1 MALRYLTAGES
12 HGPEL
17 NIILEGIPANM
28 PLLAAEIDAELRRR
42 QAGYGRGGRM
52 KIERDQVFFT
62 GGIRHGRTFGGAPIG
77 MKILNRD
84 HDKWQ
89 HAMSAAPVDLND
101 EEVQN
106 QLQEKFISRVRPG
119 HADLAGTIKYNAPD
133 VRDILERSS
142 ARETTSR
149 VAAGAVAKKLLSLF
163 GIQIFSHVLRIG
175 EVEAGESMDL
185 SALALSEFIA
195 KVESSD
201 FRIYDAEKTSDKET
215 SREKKLKKYV
225 DEIRKAGDTVGGL
238 IEVFAVGVPI
248 GLGSH
253 TQWDARIDAKIAA
266 ALMSTHTVKSVEFG
280 MGRGVSENPGSAVH
294 DQIYINPDYTVIPDS
309 IDKADFFTTTS
320 LGILDSTTESV
331 GRYFRYTRKTNNL
344 GGIEGGMTNGMPIA
358 CTVAVKPIPTLVT
371 ALDSIDLMTQ
381 SPSPSHFERSD
392 VCVVPAAG
400 VVLEAMMAL
409 SIAEA
414 FLAKFGG
421 DSMHELATNYFSY
434 LRQVNLK

>member
-17 NIILEGIPANM
+17 SIILEGIPANM
-28 PLLAAEIDAELRRR
+28 PLLAADIDAELRRR

-119 HADLAGTIKYNAPD
+119 HADLAGAIKYNAPD

-175 EVEAGESMDL
+175 EVEAGSHVDL
-185 SALALSEFIA
+185 AGLELSKFMA
-195 KVESSD
+195 QVESSD
-201 FRIYDAEKTSDKET
+201 FRIYDAEKEGDKE
-215 SREKKLKKYV
+215 SPREKKLKKHI
-225 DEIRKAGDTVGGL
+225 DEVRKAGDTVGGL
-238 IEVFAVGVPI
+238 IEVFALGVPV
-248 GLGSH
+248 GLGTH
-253 TQWDARIDAKIAA
+253 TQWDGRIDAKIAA

-280 MGRGVSENPGSAVH
+280 MGRAVSQNLGSNVH
-294 DQIYINPDYTVIPDS
+294 DQIYINPDYTVIPDG
-309 IDKADFFTTTS
+309 IDKADFFTTVS
-320 LGILDSTTESV
+320 LGILDSSSESV
-331 GRYFRYTRKTNNL
+331 ARYFRYMRKTNNL

-358 CTVAVKPIPTLVT
+358 CTVAVKPIPTLVS
-371 ALDSIDLMTQ
+371 ALESIDLMTQ

-434 LRQVNLK
+434 LKQVNLK

>member
-1 MALRYLTAGES
+1 MTLRYLTAGES

-17 NIILEGIPANM
+17 SIILEGIPANM
-28 PLLAAEIDAELRRR
+28 PLLAADVDYELRRR

-62 GGIRHGRTFGGAPIG
+62 GGVRHGRTFGGAPIG

-89 HAMSAAPVDLND
+89 HAMSAAPVDLAD

-119 HADLAGTIKYNAPD
+119 HADLAGAIKYNAPD

-163 GIQIFSHVLRIG
+163 GIQVFSHVLRIG
-175 EVEAGESMDL
+175 EISVATNVDHSKLALAEFVQQVEA
-185 SALALSEFIA
+185 
-195 KVESSD
+195 SD
-201 FRIYDAEKTSDKET
+201 FRIYDAEKTAGAET
-215 SREKKLKKYV
+215 QQEKKFKKHV

-238 IEVFAVGVPI
+238 IEVFALGLPV
-248 GLGSH
+248 GLGTH
-253 TQWDARIDAKIAA
+253 TQWDGRIDAKIAA

-280 MGRGVSENPGSAVH
+280 MGRGVSEAPGSAVH
-294 DQIYINPDYTVIPDS
+294 DQIYINPDYTVILDGL
-309 IDKADFFTTTS
+309 DKADFFTAVS
-320 LGILDSTTESV
+320 LGILDSSTESV
-331 GRYFRYTRKTNNL
+331 SRYFRYMRKTNNL
-344 GGIEGGMTNGMPIA
+344 GGIEGGMTNGMPIV
-358 CTVAVKPIPTLVT
+358 CKVAVKPIPTLVS

-434 LRQVNLK
+434 LKQVNLK